1 MEARTM
7 KTRITL
13 ALVVV
18 TVLLAITPASAAAAG
33 DKVNPGVRVALQVA
47 GPGEAV
53 PVFVVAPGH
62 LGAVLGR
69 LPAGVA
75 ATKLRLADAVAAWL
89 TEDEIES
96 LAERPYVAAILPDN
110 PVYGIGVADSSMDV
124 TNVTI
129 GLGEL
134 AAPDQGGPSGA
145 GVTVAILDSGVGVNT
160 DLDESRI
167 VGWVDLVKGKKHPYD
182 DAGHGTFVAGLIAG
196 DGTASLPL
204 EDGGLATTQ
213 FRGVAPA
220 ADVVGIKVL
229 DRFGQG
235 RASTVIAGIAW
246 AIAHQEELDIRVLN
260 ISIGGNPSG
269 PVAEDPMA
277 QAVEAAW
284 DAGIVVVCAAGNE
297 GEFGLGGVLSPGND
311 PAVIT
316 VGATDTKQTPGLADD
331 EICAYSSM
339 GPTLYDEI
347 AKPDLVAPGNRL
359 ISLRE
364 QSSYIDRAF
373 PENLI
378 PVADYAPDA
387 PSSVKSNYVKL
398 SGTSTAAPVVAGAA
412 ALLIGQDAD
421 LTPDDVKLRL
431 MRSADPLPDATSFQ
445 QGAGLLDVDG
455 ALTESAIATEPALS
469 ADLGDGTTILTEDT
483 YVEWTKFA
491 WTKFAWTKFAW
502 TKFAWTK
509 FAWTKFAWTK
519 FAWTK
524 FAWTKFAWT
533 KFAWTKFAWTVL
545 IEGQ

>member
-1 MEARTM
+1 M

-13 ALVVV
+13 ALIAAML
-18 TVLLAITPASAAAAG
+18 VLALAPGSAAAAG
-33 DKVNPGVRVALQVA
+33 DKVNPSVRVALEAA

-53 PVFVVAPGH
+53 PVFVMAPGK
-62 LGAVLGR
+62 LSAVR
-69 LPAGVA
+69 AKLPAGAAADELPLVGGVA
-75 ATKLRLADAVAAWL
+75 TWLTDEQIERLAASPLV
-89 TEDEIES
+89 S
-96 LAERPYVAAILPDN
+96 AILADN
-110 PVYGIGVADSSMDV
+110 PVYGIGSASSMNV
-124 TNVTI
+124 TNFTI

-134 AAPDQGGPSGA
+134 DAPADGRPSGS

-167 VGWVDLVKGKKHPYD
+167 VGWTDLVKGKKHPYD

-196 DGTASLPL
+196 DGTASLPT

-220 ADVVGIKVL
+220 AGIAAVKVL

-235 RASTVIAGIAW
+235 RASTVIDGIAW
-246 AIAHQEELDIRVLN
+246 VIAHRNALDIRVLN
-260 ISIGGNPSG
+260 ISIGGSPTG
-269 PVAEDPMA
+269 PVADDPLA

-316 VGATDTKQTPGLADD
+316 VGATDTRQTKDLVDD
-331 EICAYSSM
+331 VVCAYSSM
-339 GPTLYDEI
+339 GPTLYDEF
-347 AKPDLVAPGNRL
+347 AKPDLMAPGNRL
-359 ISLRE
+359 VSLRE
-364 QSSYIDRAF
+364 RASYIDRTF
-373 PENLI
+373 PENVI
-378 PVADYAPDA
+378 PVADYAPSA
-387 PSSVKSNYVKL
+387 PSRVKSNYLML

-412 ALLIGQDAD
+412 ALLLEQDPT
-421 LTPDDVKLRL
+421 LTPDDVKVRL
-431 MRSADPLPDATSFQ
+431 MKSADPVRGATSFQ

-455 ALTESAIATEPALS
+455 ALAETATASEPALS
-469 ADLGDGTTILTEDT
+469 ADLGDGTTILSDDT
-483 YVEWTKFA
+483 YVE
-491 WTKFAWTKFAW
+491 
-502 TKFAWTK
+502 
-509 FAWTKFAWTK
+509 WTKFAWTK

>member
-1 MEARTM
+1 M

-13 ALVVV
+13 ALIVV
-18 TVLLAITPASAAAAG
+18 TCLLAAAPASAAPSS
-33 DKVNPGVRVALQVA
+33 DKLNPGVRVALEAA

-53 PVFVVAPGH
+53 PVFVLAPGK
-62 LGAVLGR
+62 LGAVR
-69 LPAGVA
+69 AKLPAGVA
-75 ATKLRLADAVAAWL
+75 CDELRLVDAVAAWL
-89 TEDEIES
+89 SADQIEA
-96 LAERPYVAAILPDN
+96 LAELPCVDAIIADD
-110 PVYGIGVADSSMDV
+110 PVYGIGVANSAMDV
-124 TNVTI
+124 TNLTI

-134 AAPDQGGPSGA
+134 TTPDAGGPSGA

-167 VGWVDLVKGKKHPYD
+167 VGWMDLVKGKKHPYD

-196 DGTASLPL
+196 DGSASLPL
-204 EDGGLATTQ
+204 KDGGWATTQ

-220 ADVVGIKVL
+220 ADVVAVKVL

-246 AIAHQEELDIRVLN
+246 AIAHKDDLGIRVLN

-269 PVAEDPMA
+269 PTAEDPLA

-316 VGATDTKQTPGLADD
+316 VGATDTYQTADVSD
-331 EICAYSSM
+331 DAVCAYSSM

-364 QSSYIDRAF
+364 QSSYIDRTF
-373 PENLI
+373 PENVI
-378 PVADYAPDA
+378 PIEDYAPTA
-387 PSSVKSNYVKL
+387 PPNVKSDYVKL

-412 ALLIGQDAD
+412 ALLLAQDPT

-431 MRSADPLPDATSFQ
+431 MRSADPLQSASSYQ

-455 ALTESAIATEPALS
+455 ALAETVHAERPALS
-469 ADLGDGTTILTEDT
+469 TDLGDGTTILTADS
-483 YVEWTKFA
+483 YVEWDKFA

>member
-1 MEARTM
+1 M

-18 TVLLAITPASAAAAG
+18 TFLLAAAPASADPAS
-33 DKVNPGVRVALQVA
+33 DKVNPGVAVALEAA

-53 PVFVVAPGH
+53 PVFVFAPGR
-62 LGAVLGR
+62 LGAVCAK
-69 LPAGVA
+69 LPTG
-75 ATKLRLADAVAAWL
+75 ADAHGLPLVGAVATWL
-89 TEDEIES
+89 TADQIKDLAS
-96 LAERPYVAAILPDN
+96 LPYVRSIIADM
-110 PVYGIGVADSSMDV
+110 PVYGIGVADATMDV
-124 TNVTI
+124 TNLTI

-134 AAPDQGGPSGA
+134 TAPRDGGPSGA

-160 DLDESRI
+160 DLPESRI
-167 VGWVDLVKGKKHPYD
+167 VGWVDLIKGKKHPYD

-196 DGTASLPL
+196 DGTASLPIA
-204 EDGGLATTQ
+204 DGGWATTQ

-220 ADVVGIKVL
+220 ADVVAIKVL

-246 AIAHQEELDIRVLN
+246 AIAHKDELGIRVLN

-269 PVAEDPMA
+269 PVAEDPLA
-277 QAVEAAW
+277 QAVEKAW
-284 DAGIVVVCAAGNE
+284 KAGIVVVCAAGNE

-316 VGATDTKQTPGLADD
+316 VGATDTRQTPGLADD
-331 EICAYSSM
+331 VVCAYSSM
-339 GPTLYDEI
+339 GPTLYDEV

-364 QSSYIDRAF
+364 KASYIDRTF

-378 PVADYAPDA
+378 PVEDYAPAA
-387 PSSVKSNYVKL
+387 PKKVRSNYVKL
-398 SGTSTAAPVVAGAA
+398 SGTSTSAPVVAGAA
-412 ALLIGQDAD
+412 ALLLGQDPS

-431 MRSADPLPDATSFQ
+431 MRSADPLAGASGYA

-455 ALTESAIATEPALS
+455 ALDETVRAESPALS
-469 ADLGDGTTILTEDT
+469 ADLGDGTTILSRDT
-483 YVEWTKFA
+483 YVEWDKFA

>member
-1 MEARTM
+1 M

-18 TVLLAITPASAAAAG
+18 TFLLAAAPASAAPAD
-33 DKVNPGVRVALQVA
+33 DKVNPGVRLALEAA

-53 PVFVVAPGH
+53 PVFILAPGR
-62 LGAVLGR
+62 LGAVRAKL
-69 LPAGVA
+69 ASGVA
-75 ATKLRLADAVAAWL
+75 CDELPVVGAVAAWL
-89 TEDEIES
+89 TADEIAL
-96 LAERPYVAAILPDN
+96 LAKLPYVDGVVADN
-110 PVYGIGVADSSMDV
+110 PVYGIGAASSAMDV

-129 GLGEL
+129 GLGAL
-134 AAPDQGGPSGA
+134 PAPADGGPSGA
-145 GVTVAILDSGVGVNT
+145 GVTVAILDSGVGVNS

-167 VGWVDLVKGKKHPYD
+167 VGWMDLVKGKKHPYD

-196 DGTASLPL
+196 DGSASLPL
-204 EDGGLATTQ
+204 EDGGWATTQ

-220 ADVVGIKVL
+220 ADVVAVKVL

-246 AIAHQEELDIRVLN
+246 AIAHKDELGIRVLN
-260 ISIGGNPSG
+260 VSIGGNPSG
-269 PVAEDPMA
+269 PTAEDPMA

-297 GEFGLGGVLSPGND
+297 GQFGMGGVLSPGND

-316 VGATDTKQTPGLADD
+316 VGATDTRQTADVSD
-331 EICAYSSM
+331 DTVCAYTSM
-339 GPTLYDEI
+339 GPTLYDEV

-373 PENLI
+373 PENVI
-378 PVADYAPDA
+378 PIEDYAPTA
-387 PSSVKSNYVKL
+387 PASVKSDYIKL

-412 ALLIGQDAD
+412 ALLLEQDPS

-431 MRSADPLPDATSFQ
+431 MRSADPLPGATSYQ

-455 ALTESAIATEPALS
+455 ALAETVHAEEPALS

-483 YVEWTKFA
+483 YVEWDKFA

-545 IEGQ
+545 VEGQ

>member
-1 MEARTM
+1 M

-18 TVLLAITPASAAAAG
+18 TFLLAAAPAAAAPAS
-33 DKVNPGVRVALQVA
+33 DKVNPSVAVALEAA

-53 PVFVVAPGH
+53 PVFVFAPGR
-62 LGAVLGR
+62 LGAVRANWPPPPHADG
-69 LPAGVA
+69 LPLVG
-75 ATKLRLADAVAAWL
+75 AVAAWL
-89 TEDEIES
+89 TEDEIEALAS
-96 LAERPYVAAILPDN
+96 LPYVEAILADN
-110 PVYGIGVADSSMDV
+110 PVYGIGQASMDV
-124 TNVTI
+124 TDLTI

-134 AAPDQGGPSGA
+134 AAPQDGGPSGA
-145 GVTVAILDSGVGVNT
+145 GVTVAILDSGIGVNA
-160 DLDESRI
+160 DLGEDRI
-167 VGWVDLVKGKKHPYD
+167 VGWADLVKGKKHPYD

-220 ADVVGIKVL
+220 ADVVAVKVL

-246 AIAHQEELDIRVLN
+246 AIDHKDELDIRVLN

-269 PVAEDPMA
+269 PTAEDPLA

-316 VGATDTKQTPGLADD
+316 VGAMDTRQTADPSD
-331 EICAYSSM
+331 DVVCAYSSM
-339 GPTLYDEI
+339 GPTLYDEV

-364 QSSYIDRAF
+364 PASYIDREF
-373 PENLI
+373 PENVI
-378 PVADYAPDA
+378 PVADYAPTA
-387 PSSVKSNYVKL
+387 PASVKPAYVKL
-398 SGTSTAAPVVAGAA
+398 SGTSTSAPVVAGAA
-412 ALLIGQDAD
+412 ALLLEQDPG
-421 LTPDDVKLRL
+421 LSPDDVKLRL
-431 MRSADPLPDATSFQ
+431 MNSADPLDGGTPYQ

-455 ALTESAIATEPALS
+455 ALAETIHAEGPALS
-469 ADLGDGTTILTEDT
+469 ADLGDGTTILDEDT
-483 YVEWTKFA
+483 YVEWE
-491 WTKFAWTKFAW
+491 KFAW